1 MRAAEQRLH
10 ENQHSLGEAQKES
23 GRVERTIAEKESK
36 LEILRQL
43 NEEGEGLAK
52 GSQAILKEFRPAI
65 GGALVA
71 ALNVER
77 DYIPALE
84 AALGRNMHA
93 VVLENGERAT
103 EILQHVA
110 NNKLGQAALALPTLT
125 AIATDDY
132 FVDLPSGAIS
142 WAIDKVSAPEALTPL
157 VRRLLRGVVLVSD
170 LDTAI
175 HLKQQ
180 QPVLQFATL
189 AGEFISTA
197 GVIFGGSSNAQ
208 SESLLGR
215 KAQIDETAQQL
226 SDQQAALAILEQRLE
241 QLRTAVS
248 SASAELEEARLRHQA
263 AHLRQSNS
271 AAQILLLSHQLR
283 AAEEKLQQLQTERTT
298 LEQQTTFAD
307 SHITQLDEELA
318 RLTSTIAEQ
327 QTQRTFLA
335 ETTEQAQLHEEETS
349 E

>member
-1 MRAAEQRLH
+1 MVVQT
-10 ENQHSLGEAQKES
+10 ES
-23 GRVERTIAEKESK
+23 GVKAE
-36 LEILRQL
+36 
-43 NEEGEGLAK
+43 
-52 GSQAILKEFRPAI
+52 FCF
-65 GGALVA
+65 
-71 ALNVER
+71 
-77 DYIPALE
+77 
-84 AALGRNMHA
+84 
-93 VVLENGERAT
+93 

-125 AIATDDY
+125 AIATDDH

-215 KAQIDETAQQL
+215 KAQIGQP
-226 SDQQAALAILEQRLE
+226 SPMP
-241 QLRTAVS
+241 
-248 SASAELEEARLRHQA
+248 
-263 AHLRQSNS
+263 
-271 AAQILLLSHQLR
+271 
-283 AAEEKLQQLQTERTT
+283 
-298 LEQQTTFAD
+298 
-307 SHITQLDEELA
+307 
-318 RLTSTIAEQ
+318 
-327 QTQRTFLA
+327 
-335 ETTEQAQLHEEETS
+335 
-349 E
+349 